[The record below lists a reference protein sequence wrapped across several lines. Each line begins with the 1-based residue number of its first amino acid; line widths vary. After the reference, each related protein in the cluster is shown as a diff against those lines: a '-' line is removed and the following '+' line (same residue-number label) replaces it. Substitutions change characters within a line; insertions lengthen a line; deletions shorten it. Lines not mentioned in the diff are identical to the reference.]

1 MLRDKNLIPLSHQ
14 HHNGLALCVLT
25 ERSLRADRSE
35 ANLRRLA
42 KRCVERY
49 EVELQNHFQIE
60 ESILFPILPDSL
72 QPLVGELVE
81 EHRGLEGLVERLRK
95 GHTETDLRDFCSL
108 LKRHI
113 RREESDLFQKAQLLL
128 PKDLLEVAGGEI
140 ERLAVHVCI
149 TDRN

>member
-25 ERSLRADRSE
+25 ERALRADRSE
-35 ANLRRLA
+35 ANLKRLA

-49 EVELQNHFQIE
+49 EVEMANHFQLE

-72 QPLVGELVE
+72 QEMVTELVA
-81 EHRGLEGLVERLRK
+81 EHRQMELMIEALRGDHSPDGLRAFCGLLR
-95 GHTETDLRDFCSL
+95 
-108 LKRHI
+108 RHI
-113 RREESDLFQKAQLLL
+113 RREESELFQEAQLRL
-128 PKDLLEVAGGEI
+128 PKDLLEAAGEEI
-140 ERLAVHVCI
+140 DRLAVRVCI